1 MGDIG
6 ELELTW
12 FERLFIL
19 PLTVT
24 MGACGVYAMLGWIPI
39 LVFKAVEKPYEFFV
53 GMEKWSVIVGV
64 AAMVLLVVGCIVY
77 TWIENKTRHGSKKD
91 E

>member
-53 GMEKWSVIVGV
+53 GMEKWSAIISV
-64 AAMVLLVVGCIVY
+64 ASVVVLIFGCEAS
-77 TWIENKTRHGSKKD
+77 TWIERLSD
-91 E
+91 PD

>member
-1 MGDIG
+1 MSFMGDIG

-39 LVFKAVEKPYEFFV
+39 LLFKAVEKPYEFFV
-53 GMEKWSVIVGV
+53 GMEKWCAIISVASV
-64 AAMVLLVVGCIVY
+64 VLLIFGCVAY
-77 TWIENKTRHGSKKD
+77 TWIERFFDHD
-91 E
+91 